1 MTSLLSYLPHFEG
14 LLPKWLVLVSVVS
27 AINSLESYR
36 SDNYAASLYN
46 GRTADGRSSGC
57 PLSSRTFGT
66 WTFLSAVVRMYA
78 AYNIT
83 TAAVYDLAIWTF
95 GIALVHFI
103 GEWLVFGTAQLK
115 GRFVSPL
122 IVASSTLT
130 WMLTQREAYLAA

>member
-1 MTSLLSYLPHFEG
+1 MTSLLSYLPPFEG

-27 AINSLESYR
+27 AINSLEAYR
-36 SDNYAASLYN
+36 SDNYAATLYN
-46 GRTADGRSSGC
+46 GRTADSRSSVC

-78 AYNIT
+78 AYHIT
-83 TAAVYDLAIWTF
+83 TPAVYDLAIWTF

-130 WMLTQREAYLAA
+130 WMLTQREAYLSA